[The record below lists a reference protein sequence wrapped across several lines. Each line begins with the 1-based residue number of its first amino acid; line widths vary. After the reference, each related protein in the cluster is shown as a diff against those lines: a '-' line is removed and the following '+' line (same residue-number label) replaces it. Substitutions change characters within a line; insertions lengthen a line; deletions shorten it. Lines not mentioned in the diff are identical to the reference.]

1 MLSSNKRCWKKL
13 SMHIRRKINRFNL
26 WWNSTNI
33 FQCCNKQEGL
43 DNPPNDITP
52 NLQTMNP
59 SNLEWFS
66 LDGFVTCCRVI
77 SVNSLET
84 LILALIVK
92 NKIFKIKCRLE
103 EKKEEFPSSNNINIT
118 NIGKRILWIKCGS
131 WDKFGERIFGSI
143 YLNKEDVDK
152 NLNLKWEHFS
162 REQMDEWVC
171 L

>member
-1 MLSSNKRCWKKL
+1 MQ
-13 SMHIRRKINRFNL
+13 IRRKINRLNL
-26 WWNSTNI
+26 WCQSKNI
-33 FQCCNKQEGL
+33 FQCCNNKLEGL
-43 DNPPNDITP
+43 DKPPNDITQ
-52 NLQTMNP
+52 NLHHIHP
-59 SNLEWFS
+59 SNLKWFS

-77 SVNSLET
+77 SVHSSET
-84 LILALIVK
+84 LILALVIK
-92 NKIFKIKCRLE
+92 NKIFKIKCHLQ
-103 EKKEEFPSSNNINIT
+103 EKKEFSSEITTNNTNIT

-143 YLNKEDVDK
+143 YLNKEDMNK